1 MSYEIPTHEP
11 AEAVIGS
18 SWFWDAT
25 YPDFPASDGWV
36 LSYYLR
42 GGSDL
47 TLANA
52 TPVGV
57 TITASG
63 DVYEV
68 RVPGSVTAAV
78 TVAGKYR
85 LIGRVA
91 LAGEVHVVYNEHLLL
106 LQDPSDAVNA
116 KTFNRQ
122 MLDAIETAMVAGV
135 AGSSDIQAITINGRS
150 ITYRDRAE
158 LNAAHAHY
166 SLLVA
171 LEENPD
177 GTLSHAVE
185 FVRG

>member
-1 MSYEIPTHEP
+1 LSNQIPTHEP
-11 AEAVIGS
+11 AEAQIGS

-91 LAGEVHVVYNEHLLL
+91 LAGEVHVVYNAHLLL
-106 LQDPSDAVNA
+106 LLDPSNAVNA

-122 MLDAIETAMVAGV
+122 MLEAIETAMVAGV
-135 AGSSDIQAITINGRS
+135 ANASEIQSVTVNGRT
-150 ITYRDRAE
+150 IQYRDRAE
-158 LNAAHAHY
+158 LNTAHAHY

-177 GTLSHAVE
+177 GRLSHAAE
-185 FVRG
+185 FVHG